1 MSLRL
6 IQPGRLAVD
15 LSNMRHPKTGEF
27 LRPLFHTKNGRPVWP
42 VLGAGPDDPDD
53 PDFTGEG
60 GEDDDADDEDE
71 DDEDEDEDDDEE
83 DKKNKKVKGKKKG
96 KKDDEDD
103 DEEEE
108 TYTKAQ
114 YEKMRNRMRAA
125 DRKSSDLEKR
135 LKALENKGK
144 PADEVKA
151 QEDRERQE
159 RADKAESAARRL
171 KLENAFLRSS
181 DVDWIDPDDALRL
194 VDLDEVDVDEDG
206 TVDRKSLRSALR
218 ALAKAKPHLVKS
230 KKAGGQTD
238 DDQDDDEPSSRRSG
252 SKMNGKRKGSK
263 NVTNRDQL
271 AKDFPI
277 LRMR

>member
-1 MSLRL
+1 MSQWL

-27 LRPLFHTKNGRPVWP
+27 LRPLFYNKYGKAVWP

-53 PDFTGEG
+53 PEFTGEG
-60 GEDDDADDEDE
+60 GDDDED
-71 DDEDEDEDDDEE
+71 DSEDDDEE
-83 DKKNKKVKGKKKG
+83 DDDEEEEDKAKKKVKKG
-96 KKDDEDD
+96 KKGKKEDDDDD

-125 DRKSSDLEKR
+125 DRKSSALEQRMKV
-135 LKALENKGK
+135 LENKGK

-151 QEDRERQE
+151 QEDRDRQE
-159 RADKAESAARRL
+159 RADKAEAAAKRL

-194 VDLDEVDVDEDG
+194 VDLDDVDIDEDG

-230 KKAGGQTD
+230 KKASGQTD
-238 DDQDDDEPSSRRSG
+238 DENDDDEPSSRRSG

-263 NVTNRDQL
+263 SVTNRDQL

-277 LRMR
+277 LRTR